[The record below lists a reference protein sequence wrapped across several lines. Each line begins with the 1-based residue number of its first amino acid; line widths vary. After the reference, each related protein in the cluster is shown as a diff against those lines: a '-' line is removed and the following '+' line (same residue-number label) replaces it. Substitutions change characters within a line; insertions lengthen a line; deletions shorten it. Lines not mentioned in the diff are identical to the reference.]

1 VTAGLIDMF
10 CDRLDRYRELRRRIH
25 ANPELGF
32 EEVATANLIAGHLQG
47 LGIDVTCGIGRTGVV
62 GTLTRGTSRR
72 SIGLRADMD
81 ALPVQEHNTFPHR
94 SRRDGCFHGCGHDG
108 HLVMLLAAAEYLAG
122 AADFDGTVHLIFQ
135 PAEEGLGGGRAM
147 IEDGLFQRFPCDAV
161 YGMHNWP
168 LLDVGRFATRAG
180 EFLASSDTFDV
191 VIEGRGGH
199 AAFPELAN
207 NPLTAG
213 AAVLSVLEDIN
224 QSVRGDDD
232 GALLTVTEFHAG
244 NAYNVIPQAAVI
256 RGGVRSF
263 APERQDAAE
272 SQLRQGVAEIAARFA
287 LDIEVTYQRIYPV
300 LVNSSREAEIAV
312 GAAAAVVGNDNVVRD
327 FGLIKGSEDFSFML
341 RQRPGCYILIGA
353 GRPTNAA
360 MCHDPGYDFNDEIIP
375 YGASYWVRLVE
386 SM

>member
-108 HLVMLLAAAEYLAG
+108 HVVMLLAAAEYLAG